1 MLLVAAFAV
10 TCAANAANMLEGFNG
25 LGTGLGIIMSLALI
39 ALGVI
44 HDRMDGAYL
53 LVPLLG
59 SLIAFLWF
67 NKYPAQIF
75 PGDTMM
81 LFTGAT
87 LAISGIL
94 SNLQVQTAFIFIP
107 MIIEF
112 FLKMRGHFQAE
123 NYCSEAENGYLEY
136 HGRIESLTHI
146 FMKHLKINEQ
156 ELVVL
161 IWGIEIAMCA
171 LVISVDLVL

>member
-1 MLLVAAFAV
+1 
-10 TCAANAANMLEGFNG
+10 
-25 LGTGLGIIMSLALI
+25 
-39 ALGVI
+39 
-44 HDRMDGAYL
+44 
-53 LVPLLG
+53 
-59 SLIAFLWF
+59 
-67 NKYPAQIF
+67 
-75 PGDTMM
+75 MM

-94 SNLQVQTAFIFIP
+94 SNLPVQTAFIFIP
-107 MIIEF
+107 MITEF

-123 NYCSEAENGYLEY
+123 NYCSEAGNGYLEY

-146 FMKHLKINEQ
+146 FMKHLKIKEQ
-156 ELVVL
+156 ELVAL

>member
-1 MLLVAAFAV
+1 
-10 TCAANAANMLEGFNG
+10 
-25 LGTGLGIIMSLALI
+25 
-39 ALGVI
+39 
-44 HDRMDGAYL
+44 MDGVYL

-87 LAISGIL
+87 LAIAGML

-123 NYCSEAENGYLEY
+123 NYCSEAGNGFLEY
-136 HGRIESLTHI
+136 HGKIESLTHI
-146 FMKHLKINEQ
+146 FMKHMRIKER
-156 ELVVL
+156 ELVAF
-161 IWGIEIAMCA
+161 IWGIEIAVCA